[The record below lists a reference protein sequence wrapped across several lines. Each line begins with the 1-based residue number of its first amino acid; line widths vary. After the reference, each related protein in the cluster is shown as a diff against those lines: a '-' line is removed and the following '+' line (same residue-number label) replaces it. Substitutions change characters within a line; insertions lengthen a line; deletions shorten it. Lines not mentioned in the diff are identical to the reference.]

1 MVKFAIKTPPQH
13 TTWADMLDIWQA
25 ADDMEIF
32 DSAWNFDHFYPI
44 HGDPNGPCLEG
55 WTTLIALTQATKRLR
70 VGCMVHGMHY
80 RHPAV
85 TANMA
90 ASLDIISNGRL
101 NLGLGAGWFEQE
113 SQAYGIE
120 LGTIKERMDRFDEG
134 VEIIKSLLANESTT
148 FDGEFYQ
155 LSDARCEPKG
165 PQSPNVPIM
174 IGGGGEKRTLRTVA
188 RHATMWDALGIEV
201 EAWKAKRDILYGHC
215 SEVGRDPS
223 EIETSVHIM
232 FAPDA
237 DPSELADKAMQRAE
251 AGVDHV
257 IFSMRAPLSV
267 KHLGPLAVALGDAT

>member
-13 TTWADMLDIWQA
+13 TTWADMLAIWQA

-134 VEIIKSLLANESTT
+134 VEVIKSLLANDSTT
-148 FDGEFYQ
+148 FEGEFYQ
-155 LSDARCEPKG
+155 LSNARCEPKG

-188 RHATMWDALGIEV
+188 LHATMWDALGIEV
-201 EAWKAKRDILYGHC
+201 EAWKAKRDILYEHC

-237 DPSELADKAMQRAE
+237 DPDELANKAMERAA

-257 IFSMRAPLSV
+257 IFSMRAPQSV
-267 KHLGPLAVALGDAT
+267 GPVERLAVALARVS